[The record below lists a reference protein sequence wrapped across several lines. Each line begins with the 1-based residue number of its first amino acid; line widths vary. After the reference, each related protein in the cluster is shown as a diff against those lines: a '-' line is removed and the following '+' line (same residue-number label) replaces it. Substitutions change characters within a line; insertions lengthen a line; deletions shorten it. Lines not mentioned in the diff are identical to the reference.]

1 MVIHWMGE
9 NKRKRATEG
18 KKKKSSSFQKDQQ
31 KREYAW
37 KDLVA
42 TDTITEY
49 ILILR
54 NFLAVF
60 FFLFIEYIKKQWLT
74 SNPVH

>member
-60 FFLFIEYIKKQWLT
+60 FSFSLNILK
-74 SNPVH
+74 SNG